1 MKAATD
7 WKHLIRDVPDFPKP
21 GILFKDITPILA
33 DAAAFGQVMDELE
46 QAARPLKVQKIVAPE
61 ARGFIFAA
69 PLAIRIG
76 AGFVPVRK
84 KKKLPYRTVS
94 VSYDLEYGTD
104 TVEMHEDAIQ
114 RGERVLILDDLLAT
128 GGTSAAIAQLV
139 SNLGGA
145 VVAFLFCLELTFLPG
160 RKKLEPAKVITLH
173 KI

>member
-1 MKAATD
+1 MN
-7 WKHLIRDVPDFPKP
+7 WKDLIRDIPDFPKP
-21 GILFKDITPILA
+21 GILFKDITPILM
-33 DAAAFGQVMDELE
+33 DARAFGQVMDELE

-84 KKKLPYRTVS
+84 KKKLPYKTVS
-94 VSYDLEYGTD
+94 VSYELEYGTD
-104 TVEMHEDAIQ
+104 TVEMHEDAVQ
-114 RGERVLILDDLLAT
+114 KGERVLILDDLLAT

-139 SNLGGA
+139 AKLGGT
-145 VVAFLFCLELTFLPG
+145 VAAYIFCLELTFLPG
-160 RKKLEPAKVITLH
+160 RKKLEPAQVITLH